1 MDFEFDDRKSRS
13 NKDKHGIDFVDA
25 QALWEDPDV
34 LEVPL
39 TLEDEPRTL
48 VVGRI
53 GGKHWSS
60 IVTERRGR
68 VRIISVRRSRDRE
81 KDLYES

>member
-53 GGKHWSS
+53 GGKPWSA